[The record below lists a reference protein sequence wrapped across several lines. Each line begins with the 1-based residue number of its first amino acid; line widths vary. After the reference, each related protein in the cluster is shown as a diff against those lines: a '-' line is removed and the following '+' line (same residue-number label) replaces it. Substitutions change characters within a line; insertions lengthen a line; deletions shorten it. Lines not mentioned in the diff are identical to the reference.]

1 VRPILLELPFGLP
14 LYGYGAMLC
23 LSIIAGRFLALRLA
37 GRIGMDART
46 LDRCCIWTLVG
57 AFIGS
62 RLLFVVTNLNQL
74 NGIVDVLAFWNGG
87 MVAYGGFLG
96 GFVAS
101 ALFCRVHRI
110 PLLAWADCAV
120 PALAL
125 GLMLTRIGCFL
136 GGCDFGQPWD
146 GPWSVTFPVGSPAF
160 NQQMLDGL
168 LPAGATQSLPVHPTQ
183 LYESIAGFALLILVL
198 AVHRRR
204 TFSGQTFVAFTAGYA
219 VLRFLIEI
227 VRADAGRGAIGP
239 LSTSQF
245 IAVATLVSV
254 AALSYVLRRRS
265 ISLRQPEPSLSM

>member
-1 VRPILLELPFGLP
+1 
-14 LYGYGAMLC
+14 
-23 LSIIAGRFLALRLA
+23 
-37 GRIGMDART
+37 
-46 LDRCCIWTLVG
+46 
-57 AFIGS
+57 
-62 RLLFVVTNLNQL
+62 
-74 NGIVDVLAFWNGG
+74 
-87 MVAYGGFLG
+87 
-96 GFVAS
+96 
-101 ALFCRVHRI
+101 
-110 PLLAWADCAV
+110 
-120 PALAL
+120 
-125 GLMLTRIGCFL
+125 
-136 GGCDFGQPWD
+136 
-146 GPWSVTFPVGSPAF
+146 VGSPAF

-254 AALSYVLRRRS
+254 MALSYVLRRRS